1 MDGKVLTIGLVL
13 ILCPAVLIYLSSR
26 IEFLKKIG
34 VVILCYLVGA
44 ILGNSGLTGS
54 ETLPLQKGLSEAT
67 VALALPMLLF
77 SMDVPSVFRLAGKSL
92 LAMLLAG
99 LSVVM
104 VATLLF
110 FSLQGLTDQGDQ
122 LAAMAVAVYTG
133 GTPNLAAVKTAL
145 LIPDDLYIK
154 FHTYDT
160 LMGLFYLLFVFSLAR
175 PLFGRF
181 LKPFD
186 IQGNHGES
194 GQSSSNQSAGGE
206 ASSGGLQ
213 PKQKNSTVAT
223 PERENESTEA
233 IEIAEAYE
241 SDDRPVGVE
250 DYGSLIYPR
259 VWPPLLAA
267 LLLSVAIVGLS
278 VFLGSLFSKNAAP
291 AITILSITSLGIAA
305 SFVPTIRNIRKTFSV
320 GMYIILVFCVSVA
333 SLTDVAGLLNID
345 PAVII
350 FIAGAVIGSLL
361 LHSLFC
367 RWAGI
372 DVDTFL
378 VISSSAICSPPF
390 VPVVASALKNRQ
402 LIVPGLTTGILGY
415 GIGNY
420 LGISIAYLLKA
431 IASGP

>member
-1 MDGKVLTIGLVL
+1 MEGRSLVIGLILV
-13 ILCPAVLIYLSSR
+13 LCPAVLIYLSSR
-26 IEFLKKIG
+26 IELLKKIG
-34 VVILCYLVGA
+34 VVILRYLLGA
-44 ILGNSGLTGS
+44 ILGNSGLTGPDS
-54 ETLPLQKGLSEAT
+54 LPLQKGLAEGT

-77 SMDVPSVFRLAGKSL
+77 SMDVPAVFRLAGKSL

-104 VATLLF
+104 VAVLLF
-110 FSLQGLTDQGDQ
+110 FALGTLTEHGDE
-122 LAAMAVAVYTG
+122 LAGMAVAVYTG

-145 LIPDDLYIK
+145 SIPDDLYIK

-160 LMGLFYLLFVFSLAR
+160 LMGLFYLLFVFSVAR

-186 IQGNHGES
+186 ALDHQADSTPSDSRMH
-194 GQSSSNQSAGGE
+194 SADAPSDHNSALRKQADLDLDAE
-206 ASSGGLQ
+206 A
-213 PKQKNSTVAT
+213 T
-223 PERENESTEA
+223 
-233 IEIAEAYE
+233 EIAEAYE
-241 SDDRPVGVE
+241 SEDRPVGVE

-259 VWPPLLAA
+259 VWPPILAA
-267 LLLSVAIVGLS
+267 LLLSMAIVGFS
-278 VFLGSLFSKNAAP
+278 VFLGSLFSENVAP

-305 SFVPTIRNIRKTFSV
+305 SFVPAIRNIRKTFSV

-333 SLTDVAGLLNID
+333 SLTDVAGLLNIE
-345 PAVII
+345 PVII
-350 FIAGAVIGSLL
+350 LFIAGAVIGSLF
-361 LHSLFC
+361 LHSLLC
-367 RWAGI
+367 KWADV

-420 LGISIAYLLKA
+420 LGISIAYLLRTLA
-431 IASGP
+431 GSS